1 MERNHNREVQKK
13 RKPSFKRRVRR
24 FIKTVQNNRLYQIVL
39 CIIMIL
45 AIFFSGRLVQKIS
58 DKTFYTELMEAQKH
72 ELSATYEAKIA
83 DLNESHSKEI
93 QNIRNEYE
101 NLTPEE
107 QMQQEAEFIARVL
120 YGTAKNNSDRDK
132 RTVVWC
138 ILNRVDHPNY
148 PNTVK
153 AVCEQESQWM
163 GYSNSNPIMEDLYEL
178 ALTEV
183 KVWHSNYRPV
193 MPDYIYMSWSSKEI
207 VLRDTYGKTNATRY
221 WQAG

>member
-1 MERNHNREVQKK
+1 MKGNDGMERNHNREAQKK

-58 DKTFYTELMEAQKH
+58 DKTFYTELMETQKQ

-93 QNIRNEYE
+93 QNIRDEYE

-107 QMQQEAEFIARVL
+107 QMQQEAEFIAKVL

-138 ILNRVDHPNY
+138 I
-148 PNTVK
+148 
-153 AVCEQESQWM
+153 
-163 GYSNSNPIMEDLYEL
+163 
-178 ALTEV
+178 
-183 KVWHSNYRPV
+183 
-193 MPDYIYMSWSSKEI
+193 
-207 VLRDTYGKTNATRY
+207 
-221 WQAG
+221 